1 MLWSLSSRRHGE
13 GQALH
18 GHRRIG
24 VYRAAGL
31 LGVVRGV
38 CVESLA
44 HPAPNQGVQATPYSL
59 RSFVAPASRRA

>member
-1 MLWSLSSRRHGE
+1 MRWSRSSSRHGE

-18 GHRRIG
+18 GLRRIG

-38 CVESLA
+38 YAESLA

-59 RSFVAPASRRA
+59 RSCVAPAFRRA